1 MPVVVVADTGPL
13 HYLLLV
19 GQVDLLP
26 ALFGSVTVPPRVR
39 AELRHPGAPRPVQR
53 WAASPPA
60 WLTVASAPEPDDPAL
75 RKLDDGEAE
84 AIALALALGA
94 ELVLMDD
101 RAGVRVA
108 RAKGLNVIGTLGVLD
123 LATGRRLID
132 VADVVARL
140 KATNFR
146 YRPALLD
153 ELVARHR
160 GGDQP

>member
-1 MPVVVVADTGPL
+1 VPVVVADTGPL

-19 GQVDLLP
+19 DQIELLP
-26 ALFGSVTVPPRVR
+26 DLFGRVTVPPRVR
-39 AELRHPGAPRPVQR
+39 AELRHPGAPRPVRR

-60 WLTVASAPEPDDPAL
+60 WLTVVPASAPDDPVF
-75 RKLDDGEAE
+75 RKLDDGEAD

-94 ELVLMDD
+94 DLVLMDD
-101 RAGVRVA
+101 RAGVAAA

-123 LATGRRLID
+123 LAAGRQRID
-132 VADVVARL
+132 IADVVTRL

-153 ELVARHR
+153 ALVARHR
-160 GGDQP
+160 GNEP